1 MFFGGQT
8 FFLFLLTATLGER
21 TRAPQHPQ
29 AREHTLHPPTPA
41 RAPQHLHPHTHILCF
56 FSCFSPQ
63 EVTSSEEVLDLLR
76 QGNANRRT
84 EATGAN
90 QVSSRSHAVLQ
101 VVVTRTVEGGVSGS
115 KSVRESKLSLI
126 DLAG

>member
-1 MFFGGQT
+1 M
-8 FFLFLLTATLGER
+8 
-21 TRAPQHPQ
+21 
-29 AREHTLHPPTPA
+29 
-41 RAPQHLHPHTHILCF
+41 
-56 FSCFSPQ
+56 
-63 EVTSSEEVLDLLR
+63 TSSEEVLDLLR

-101 VVVTRTVEGGVSGS
+101 VVVTRTLEGGLSGS
-115 KSVRESKLSLI
+115 KSMRESKLSLI

>member
-1 MFFGGQT
+1 M
-8 FFLFLLTATLGER
+8 LE
-21 TRAPQHPQ
+21 
-29 AREHTLHPPTPA
+29 
-41 RAPQHLHPHTHILCF
+41 
-56 FSCFSPQ
+56 
-63 EVTSSEEVLDLLR
+63 LLR

-101 VVVTRTVEGGVSGS
+101 VVVARTLEGGMSGA

>member
-1 MFFGGQT
+1 MSQD
-8 FFLFLLTATLGER
+8 
-21 TRAPQHPQ
+21 
-29 AREHTLHPPTPA
+29 
-41 RAPQHLHPHTHILCF
+41 
-56 FSCFSPQ
+56 
-63 EVTSSEEVLDLLR
+63 VTSSEEVLDLLR

-101 VVVTRTVEGGVSGS
+101 VVLTRTVEDGMGN

>member
-1 MFFGGQT
+1 MN
-8 FFLFLLTATLGER
+8 
-21 TRAPQHPQ
+21 H
-29 AREHTLHPPTPA
+29 
-41 RAPQHLHPHTHILCF
+41 HLHHHRRCAATAAAAI
-56 FSCFSPQ
+56 SQ
-63 EVTSSEEVLDLLR
+63 EVTSSDEVLDLLR

-101 VVVTRTVEGGVSGS
+101 VVVTRTLEGGVSGT

>member
-1 MFFGGQT
+1 M
-8 FFLFLLTATLGER
+8 
-21 TRAPQHPQ
+21 
-29 AREHTLHPPTPA
+29 
-41 RAPQHLHPHTHILCF
+41 
-56 FSCFSPQ
+56 SQ

-101 VVVTRTVEGGVSGS
+101 VVLTRTVEDGMGN

>member
-1 MFFGGQT
+1 MRPENTNRTQFQA
-8 FFLFLLTATLGER
+8 LLPSLARSLPFVCVC
-21 TRAPQHPQ
+21 AKPPFAAVPQK
-29 AREHTLHPPTPA
+29 
-41 RAPQHLHPHTHILCF
+41 
-56 FSCFSPQ
+56 

-101 VVVTRTVEGGVSGS
+101 VVTTRTLENCLSGS
-115 KSVRESKLSLI
+115 KSARESKLSLV

>member
-1 MFFGGQT
+1 MNVEPPRPPLVLRSNIT
-8 FFLFLLTATLGER
+8 MLGVV
-21 TRAPQHPQ
+21 
-29 AREHTLHPPTPA
+29 LGYV
-41 RAPQHLHPHTHILCF
+41 
-56 FSCFSPQ
+56 Q
-63 EVTSSEEVLDLLR
+63 EVASSKEVLELLR

-101 VVVTRTVEGGVSGS
+101 VVVTRTVDDSMGR

>member
-1 MFFGGQT
+1 M
-8 FFLFLLTATLGER
+8 
-21 TRAPQHPQ
+21 
-29 AREHTLHPPTPA
+29 
-41 RAPQHLHPHTHILCF
+41 
-56 FSCFSPQ
+56 SPCIIRRPCVLVQ
-63 EVTSSEEVLDLLR
+63 EVTSSEEVLHLLR

-101 VVVTRTVEGGVSGS
+101 VVLTRTVEDGMGG

>member
-1 MFFGGQT
+1 MSA
-8 FFLFLLTATLGER
+8 LA
-21 TRAPQHPQ
+21 
-29 AREHTLHPPTPA
+29 
-41 RAPQHLHPHTHILCF
+41 
-56 FSCFSPQ
+56 Q
-63 EVTSSEEVLDLLR
+63 EVTSSNEVLELLR

-101 VVVTRTVEGGVSGS
+101 VVVTLTVDDGMGS

>member
-1 MFFGGQT
+1 MVT
-8 FFLFLLTATLGER
+8 
-21 TRAPQHPQ
+21 
-29 AREHTLHPPTPA
+29 
-41 RAPQHLHPHTHILCF
+41 
-56 FSCFSPQ
+56 Q
-63 EVTSSEEVLDLLR
+63 EVRSSEEVLELLR

-101 VVVTRTVEGGVSGS
+101 VVLTQTVEEGVSGS